1 MFNEWQVPTPYKLV
15 TERTSTGETVIRYVE
30 PNPVDIESIRRSTRF
45 VLERMDD
52 YDRNA
57 ADLITVTGDRS

>member
-1 MFNEWQVPTPYKLV
+1 MFNEWQIPTPYKLV

-30 PNPVDIESIRRSTRF
+30 PHPDDMEYIQRSTQF
-45 VLERMDD
+45 MLQKMDD
-52 YDRNA
+52 FDRNA